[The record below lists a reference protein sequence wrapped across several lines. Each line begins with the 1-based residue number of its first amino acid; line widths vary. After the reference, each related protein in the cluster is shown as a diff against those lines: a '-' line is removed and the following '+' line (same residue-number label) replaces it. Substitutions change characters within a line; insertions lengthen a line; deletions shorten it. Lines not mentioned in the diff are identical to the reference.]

1 MPDLLTRLRVG
12 FHWRGGPDVAFADI
26 TEWWR
31 DPVVLRD
38 LPPALA
44 ALFEAAPTVVLGP
57 ASRGTLLGALV
68 AAHLG
73 VGLVE
78 VRKNDRVA
86 EHSPFHIGRDV
97 PRQMSLSFRRA
108 LVRPHDRVL
117 CVDDWVESGA
127 QALAIRDM
135 VDEIG
140 AEWLGLACVVD
151 DLQGR
156 DDVRRRLDARALLS
170 AEGLIDVEVSPRP
183 EG

>member
-1 MPDLLTRLRVG
+1 VPDLATRLRVG

-38 LPPALA
+38 LPPALT
-44 ALFEAAPTVVLGP
+44 ALIPGEPTVVLGP

-86 EHSPFHIGRDV
+86 RHSAFYASRSLPGAYHEGG
-97 PRQMSLSFRRA
+97 STLSFRRA
-108 LVRPHDRVL
+108 LVRPADRVL

-127 QALAIRDM
+127 QALAIQEM
-135 VDEIG
+135 VAELG
-140 AEWLGLACVVD
+140 AAWLGLACVVD
-151 DLQGR
+151 DLGDR
-156 DDVRRRLDARALLS
+156 TDVRARLAARALLN
-170 AEGLIDVEVSPRP
+170 ADDL
-183 EG
+183 

>member
-1 MPDLLTRLRVG
+1 MPDLRTRLRVG
-12 FHWRGGPDVAFADI
+12 FHWRGGPDVVFADI

-38 LPPALA
+38 LPA
-44 ALFEAAPTVVLGP
+44 ALSALIPGEPTVVLGP

-86 EHSPFHIGRDV
+86 EHG
-97 PRQMSLSFRRA
+97 PRLYASRRLPAGYHEGGARLSFRRA

-117 CVDDWVESGA
+117 CVDDWVESGG
-127 QALAIRDM
+127 QALAIREM
-135 VDEIG
+135 VTEIG
-140 AEWLGLACVVD
+140 AAWLGLACVVE
-151 DLQGR
+151 DLGERDEIRGR
-156 DDVRRRLDARALLS
+156 LGVRALMTADEL
-170 AEGLIDVEVSPRP
+170 LDD
-183 EG
+183 

>member
-1 MPDLLTRLRVG
+1 MPELRERLRIG

-38 LPPALA
+38 LPPAVA
-44 ALFEAAPTVVLGP
+44 ALVPGSPTVVLGP

-68 AAHLG
+68 AASLG

-86 EHSPFHIGRDV
+86 LHSEFYTHRRLPDTYHGGGAV
-97 PRQMSLSFRRA
+97 LSFRRA
-108 LVRPHDRVL
+108 LVRPSDRVL

-127 QALAIRDM
+127 QALAIQEM
-135 VDEIG
+135 VHEIG
-140 AEWLGLACVVD
+140 ATWLGLACVVD
-151 DLQGR
+151 DLADR
-156 DDVRRRLDARALLS
+156 PETRTRLAARALMAADELY
-170 AEGLIDVEVSPRP
+170 
-183 EG
+183 

>member
-1 MPDLLTRLRVG
+1 VPDLLTRLRIG
-12 FHWRGGPDVAFADI
+12 FHWRGGPDVVFADI

-44 ALFEAAPTVVLGP
+44 ALAGDAPTVVLGP

-86 EHSPFHIGRDV
+86 AHSAFYTARRLPGDYHEGGAL
-97 PRQMSLSFRRA
+97 MSFRRA
-108 LVRPHDRVL
+108 LVRPGDRVL

-135 VDEIG
+135 VEEAG
-140 AEWLGLACVVD
+140 AAWLGLACVVD
-151 DLQGR
+151 DLGER
-156 DDVRRRLDARALLS
+156 DEIRRRLGARALLR
-170 AEGLIDVEVSPRP
+170 ADEL
-183 EG
+183 

>member
-1 MPDLLTRLRVG
+1 LAGLETRLRVG
-12 FHWRGGPDVAFADI
+12 FHWRGGPDTAFADI

-38 LPPALA
+38 LPA
-44 ALFEAAPTVVLGP
+44 AVADLVPGSPTVVLGP

-86 EHSPFHIGRDV
+86 LHAPGYASRPL
-97 PRQMSLSFRRA
+97 PRSYHEGGATLSFRRA
-108 LVRPHDRVL
+108 LLRPADRVL

-127 QALAIRDM
+127 QALAIKAM
-135 VDEIG
+135 TDELG
-140 AEWLGLACVVD
+140 AEWLGLACIVD
-151 DLQGR
+151 DLAER
-156 DDVRRRLDARALLS
+156 PSVREALGARSLLS
-170 AEGLIDVEVSPRP
+170 ADSL
-183 EG
+183 

>member
-38 LPPALA
+38 LPA
-44 ALFEAAPTVVLGP
+44 AIAGLVPGRPTVVIGP

-78 VRKNDRVA
+78 ARKNDRVA
-86 EHSPFHIGRDV
+86 RHSAVHLHRRLAETYHEGGGT
-97 PRQMSLSFRRA
+97 LSFRRA
-108 LVRPHDRVL
+108 LVRPADRVL
-117 CVDDWVESGA
+117 CVDDWVETGA

-135 VDEIG
+135 VEEAG
-140 AEWLGLACVVD
+140 AAWLGLACVVD
-151 DLQGR
+151 DLGER
-156 DDVRRRLDARALLS
+156 GDVRERLGARSLLTAAALQ
-170 AEGLIDVEVSPRP
+170 ID
-183 EG
+183 

>member
-1 MPDLLTRLRVG
+1 MPSLLARLRIG

-31 DPVVLRD
+31 DPAVLRD
-38 LPPALA
+38 LPPAVAGLVGG
-44 ALFEAAPTVVLGP
+44 EPTVVLGP

-86 EHSPFHIGRDV
+86 THSAFYASRRLPATYHEGGAL
-97 PRQMSLSFRRA
+97 LSFRRA
-108 LVRPHDRVL
+108 LVRPGDRVL

-127 QALAIRDM
+127 QALAIREM
-135 VDEIG
+135 VAEIG
-140 AEWLGLACVVD
+140 AAWLGLACVVD
-151 DLQGR
+151 DLGDRAQIRR
-156 DDVRRRLDARALLS
+156 DLGVRALLT
-170 AEGLIDVEVSPRP
+170 ADEL
-183 EG
+183 

>member
-1 MPDLLTRLRVG
+1 MRGPDLVTRLRVG

-31 DPVVLRD
+31 DPAVLRQ
-38 LPPALA
+38 LPPAVA
-44 ALFEAAPTVVLGP
+44 ALVPGEPTVVLGP

-86 EHSPFHIGRDV
+86 LHSAFYTHRRLPGDYHEGGAV
-97 PRQMSLSFRRA
+97 LSFRRA
-108 LVRPHDRVL
+108 LLRPPDRVL
-117 CVDDWVESGA
+117 CVDDWIESGG
-127 QALAIRDM
+127 QALAIRSM

-140 AEWLGLACVVD
+140 ATWLGMACVVD
-151 DLQGR
+151 DLAERAEIRSHLG
-156 DDVRRRLDARALLS
+156 VRSLLT
-170 AEGLIDVEVSPRP
+170 ADELY
-183 EG
+183 

>member
-1 MPDLLTRLRVG
+1 VPDLRRRLQVG

-44 ALFEAAPTVVLGP
+44 ALVPGEPTVVLGP

-86 EHSPFHIGRDV
+86 LHAEFYTHRRLPGTYHEGGAL
-97 PRQMSLSFRRA
+97 LSFRRA
-108 LVRPHDRVL
+108 LVRPSDRVL

-127 QALAIRDM
+127 QALAIREM
-135 VDEIG
+135 VGEIG
-140 AEWLGLACVVD
+140 AAWLGLACVVD
-151 DLQGR
+151 DLGDR
-156 DDVRRRLDARALLS
+156 TGIRRTLAVRALMS
-170 AEGLIDVEVSPRP
+170 AEDLQ
-183 EG
+183 

>member
-1 MPDLLTRLRVG
+1 VPDLRTRLRIG

-31 DPVVLRD
+31 DPAVLRE
-38 LPPALA
+38 LPPAVA
-44 ALFEAAPTVVLGP
+44 ALVPGAPTVVLGP

-86 EHSPFHIGRDV
+86 LHSAFYTHRTLPEDYHEGGAA
-97 PRQMSLSFRRA
+97 LSFRRA
-108 LVRPHDRVL
+108 LVRPADRVL

-127 QALAIRDM
+127 QAAAIHSM
-135 VDEIG
+135 VTEIG
-140 AEWLGLACVVD
+140 ATWLGLAGVVD
-151 DLQGR
+151 DLPAGSPLR
-156 DDVRRRLDARALLS
+156 AALGVRSLLTADDLR
-170 AEGLIDVEVSPRP
+170 
-183 EG
+183 

>member
-1 MPDLLTRLRVG
+1 MTRLRIG

-38 LPPALA
+38 LPAAVA
-44 ALFEAAPTVVLGP
+44 ALVPGAPTVVLGP

-86 EHSPFHIGRDV
+86 EHAPGYARRVLPPQYHQGGAT
-97 PRQMSLSFRRA
+97 LSFRRA
-108 LVRPHDRVL
+108 LVRPGDRVL

-127 QALAIRDM
+127 QALAIRAM
-135 VDEIG
+135 TDELG

-151 DLQGR
+151 DLADR
-156 DDVRRRLDARALLS
+156 PEIRAALNARALLTAAS
-170 AEGLIDVEVSPRP
+170 L
-183 EG
+183 

>member
-1 MPDLLTRLRVG
+1 VPDLATRLRVG
-12 FHWRGGPDVAFADI
+12 FHWRGGPDVVFADI

-44 ALFEAAPTVVLGP
+44 GLAAGDPTVVIGP

-78 VRKNDRVA
+78 ARRNDRVA
-86 EHSPFHIGRDV
+86 LHSSFHATRALPGGYHEGGGT
-97 PRQMSLSFRRA
+97 LSFRRA
-108 LVRPHDRVL
+108 LIRPADRVL
-117 CVDDWVESGA
+117 CVDDWVETGA

-135 VDEIG
+135 VEEIG
-140 AEWLGLACVVD
+140 AAWLGLACVVD
-151 DLQGR
+151 DLGER
-156 DDVRRRLDARALLS
+156 GEVRRRLGVRALLS
-170 AEGLIDVEVSPRP
+170 AADLVAD
-183 EG
+183 

>member
-1 MPDLLTRLRVG
+1 MPDLRTRLRIG

-38 LPPALA
+38 LPPAVA
-44 ALFEAAPTVVLGP
+44 ALVPGPPTVVLGP

-73 VGLVE
+73 IGLVE

-86 EHSPFHIGRDV
+86 LHSEFYAHRAL
-97 PRQMSLSFRRA
+97 PRTYHQSGQVLSFRRA
-108 LVRPHDRVL
+108 LVRPSDRVL

-127 QALAIRDM
+127 QAEAIRSM
-135 VDEIG
+135 VTEIG
-140 AEWLGLACVVD
+140 ATWLGLASVVD
-151 DLQGR
+151 DLPPGSPLR
-156 DDVRRRLDARALLS
+156 DTLGVRSLLS
-170 AEGLIDVEVSPRP
+170 AEELVS
-183 EG
+183 

>member
-1 MPDLLTRLRVG
+1 VPDLETRLRVG
-12 FHWRGGPDVAFADI
+12 FHWRGGPGVAFADV

-44 ALFEAAPTVVLGP
+44 ALVPGIPTVVLGP
-57 ASRGTLLGALV
+57 VSRGTLVGALV

-86 EHSPFHIGRDV
+86 LHSEFYISREL
-97 PRQMSLSFRRA
+97 PRRYHEGGALLSFRRA
-108 LVRPHDRVL
+108 LVRPADRVL

-127 QALAIRDM
+127 QALATQEM
-135 VDEIG
+135 VHEIG
-140 AEWLGLACVVD
+140 ATWLGLACAVD
-151 DLQGR
+151 DLPADGEVR
-156 DDVRRRLDARALLS
+156 DRLGARALLR
-170 AEGLIDVEVSPRP
+170 AGTL
-183 EG
+183 